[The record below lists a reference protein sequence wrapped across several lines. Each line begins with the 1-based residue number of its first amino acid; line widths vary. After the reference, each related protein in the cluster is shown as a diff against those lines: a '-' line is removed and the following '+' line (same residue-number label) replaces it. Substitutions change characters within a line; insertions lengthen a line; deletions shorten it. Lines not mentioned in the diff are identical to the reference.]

1 MTATSPAPAGHK
13 TRNTGPRTGA
23 PDRTRRLRSWR
34 QRPNPVAGLGAF
46 AWLLVVGVPLY
57 ALVAATFQQTSE
69 YRAQGPLSIPTDPTL
84 DNYARAIENGL
95 LGFVFNTALVTAAVV
110 AIVVALAVTA
120 GYAIVRTRSLLTNT
134 LFRAFLLGLAIPNQ
148 AVIIPVYLIII
159 EMGLYDS
166 LVAIMLPTAAFA
178 LPVCIL
184 ILTGSMRDIS
194 DDLYEAME
202 LDGAGS
208 VRMFFRLVV
217 PLSRSGISTIAIYA
231 ALQAWNGFLFPLILT
246 QSPEKRVI
254 TLGLFEFQGQYRV
267 DIPGL
272 LAAVV
277 LATIP
282 LFIVYL
288 IARRSLVSGMMG
300 VGGK

>member
-1 MTATSPAPAGHK
+1 MTATSPPTAGRR
-13 TRNTGPRTGA
+13 TPRPRAAGPDKG
-23 PDRTRRLRSWR
+23 RRLRSWR

-57 ALVAATFQQTSE
+57 ALLVATFQQTSE
-69 YRAQGPLSIPTDPTL
+69 YRAAGPLTIPSDPTL
-84 DNYARAIENGL
+84 GNYARAIENGL
-95 LGFVFNTALVTAAVV
+95 AGFVLNTVVVTAVVV

-120 GYAIVRTRSLLTNT
+120 GYAIVRTRSLMTNS
-134 LFRAFLLGLAIPNQ
+134 LFRVFLLGLAIPNQ

-166 LVAIMLPTAAFA
+166 LLAVMLPTAAFA

-202 LDGAGS
+202 LDGAGP

-217 PLSRSGISTIAIYA
+217 PLSRSGISTIAVYA

-246 QSPEKRVI
+246 QSPDKRVI
-254 TLGLFEFQGQYRV
+254 TLGLFEFQGLYRV

-272 LAAVV
+272 LSAVV

-288 IARRSLVSGMMG
+288 VARRSLVSGLMG